1 MKLCVFGIF
10 CLVFALA
17 VSEAGAQAISVSP
30 ANPVIATGEIQQFT
44 ATGNVTPSLVSASG
58 SHTCALLPDG
68 TVRCW
73 GYNEFGQLGDGTT
86 MNSSIPVAVAGIT
99 NAITVAAGHHHTC
112 ALLADGTVRCWGSN
126 QYGQLGD
133 GTNDDAHIPVAV
145 SGIFNVTA
153 VTPGAY
159 HTCALLADGTVRCWG
174 DNDFGELG
182 DGTNTSASTPVA
194 VTGLAAAPTAVAAGA
209 FHTCAVLPDGAVQCW
224 GRNDF
229 GQLGDGDTPNSST
242 PVTVSGLAS
251 VAALSAGGY
260 HNCALLPDGTLRCW
274 GRNNFGQLGDGSSL
288 TYLISSNNQGFIG
301 IYNSTLL
308 PGSISRTPVEVAG
321 ISTATAV
328 IAGGFHTCA
337 PLSDGSV
344 KCWGEN
350 DDGQLGN
357 GTSTS
362 SSTPVSV
369 IGLPPVAAV
378 SAGAWHTCAL
388 LPDGTVQCWGM
399 NLYGQLGNGT
409 TTDSETA
416 VAVTGSGPV
425 TWTSSDTAV
434 ATIDAASGLATALN
448 LGSTTIT
455 ATANGVSGSTVL
467 AVVNRVTLSVVR
479 EGTGSGTVSS
489 GSAGISCGTDCSE
502 TYPSGA
508 VVTLTATPDSG
519 STFEGWTGGGCTG
532 TGTCAVTVTADT
544 TVFARFDAAT
554 VPSP

>member
-1 MKLCVFGIF
+1 MGQRLFEGMTAKTRLCVTCVFW
-10 CLVFALA
+10 LVCVLA
-17 VSEAGAQAISVSP
+17 VPGAGAQAVSVTPTNP
-30 ANPVIATGEIQQFT
+30 AIAAGQTQQFT
-44 ATGNVTPSLVSASG
+44 ATGNLTPSLVSASG
-58 SHTCALLPDG
+58 SHTCALEPDR

-73 GYNEFGQLGDGTT
+73 GYNQYGQLGDGTT
-86 MNSSIPVAVAGIT
+86 TDSSTPVSVAGLT

-112 ALLADGTVRCWGSN
+112 ALMTDGTLRCWGSN

-133 GTNDDAHIPVAV
+133 GSPLDGTNHDAHIPVAV
-145 SGIFNVTA
+145 SGITNA
-153 VTPGAY
+153 VAVIPGAY

-182 DGTNTSASTPVA
+182 DGTNTSSSTAVA
-194 VTGLAAAPTAVAAGA
+194 VTGLAAAPTVVTAGG

-229 GQLGDGDTPNSST
+229 GQLGDGDTPDSST
-242 PVTVSGLAS
+242 PVGVIGLGP

-260 HNCALLPDGTLRCW
+260 HNCALMPDGTLRCW

-288 TYLISSNNQGFIG
+288 TYLISSNNQGLIG

-308 PGSISRTPVEVAG
+308 PGSISRTPVEVAN
-321 ISTATAV
+321 ISTATAA

-337 PLSDGSV
+337 LLADGSV

-357 GTSTS
+357 GSSTS

-378 SAGAWHTCAL
+378 SAGAWHTCAR

-434 ATIDAASGLATALN
+434 ATIDAATGLATARSP
-448 LGSTTIT
+448 GSTTIT
-455 ATANGVSGSTVL
+455 ATATGASGSTL
-467 AVVNRVTLSVVR
+467 LTVVNQ
-479 EGTGSGTVSS
+479 
-489 GSAGISCGTDCSE
+489 
-502 TYPSGA
+502 
-508 VVTLTATPDSG
+508 
-519 STFEGWTGGGCTG
+519 
-532 TGTCAVTVTADT
+532 
-544 TVFARFDAAT
+544 
-554 VPSP
+554 